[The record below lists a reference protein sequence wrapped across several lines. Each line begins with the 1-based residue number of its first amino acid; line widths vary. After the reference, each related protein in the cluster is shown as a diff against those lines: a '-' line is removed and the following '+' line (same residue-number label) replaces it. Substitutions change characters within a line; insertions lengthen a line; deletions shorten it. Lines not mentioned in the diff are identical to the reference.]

1 MKTLISIPAIAL
13 ILTSSFVHAQDVTT
27 VNATSADISENLDLQ
42 AVAAI
47 FGEAKDLDDF
57 ERKLN
62 DPELQICNLD
72 LNADGFVDYLRV
84 VESSEGGTHLIVI
97 QAVLGQDVFQDV
109 ATVDVERDNSGTTR
123 VQVVGDVYMYG
134 PNYIIEP
141 YYVQPPVMYVY
152 LWSPRY
158 RPWNS
163 PYYWGYY
170 PNYYNPWAPY
180 PVYVYHQHVHVHVH
194 RHPGNTYGYVGYRRS
209 QNAGSMYR
217 KMQRQDYAAQHPNNS
232 FSKRNEGV
240 SNKQALMEKKEPVQ
254 TGRPVKVNSAT
265 MQNAKPVIMNQ
276 KPTGEKQPVHL
287 DNRKETAPATK
298 ELNTRPVQQQ
308 TKPNATPQRTPQV
321 APERTAPSN
330 KERKPSPR
338 TEQREE
344 RKPSVTP
351 APRQERERPQP
362 ASIPHERQE
371 RQQPERQVS
380 PEKMPNRSSSSL
392 GSPRGQGRKERG

>member
-1 MKTLISIPAIAL
+1 MKTIIPTIAL
-13 ILTSSFVHAQDVTT
+13 ILASATVGAQDVTT

-42 AVAAI
+42 AVAAV
-47 FGEAKDLDDF
+47 FGEAKDLDHF

-109 ATVDVERDNSGTTR
+109 ATVDVERDNTGTTR

-134 PNYIIEP
+134 PDYVIEP

-194 RHPGNTYGYVGYRRS
+194 RHPGNTYGYVGHRRS
-209 QNAGSMYR
+209 QNACSMYR
-217 KMQRQDYAAQHPNNS
+217 KIQRNDYAAQHPNGS
-232 FSKRNEGV
+232 FSKRNQGV
-240 SNKQALMEKKEPVQ
+240 SNKQELKEKKEPVQ

-265 MQNAKPVIMNQ
+265 MQNAKPMIMNQ
-276 KPTGEKQPVHL
+276 KPTGEKQPVHI
-287 DNRKETAPATK
+287 DNRKGTAPATK

-308 TKPNATPQRTPQV
+308 TKPNVAPQRTPQL

-351 APRQERERPQP
+351 APRQERECPQP
-362 ASIPHERQE
+362 ASIPNERQE
-371 RQQPERQVS
+371 R
-380 PEKMPNRSSSSL
+380 
-392 GSPRGQGRKERG
+392 

>member
-1 MKTLISIPAIAL
+1 MKTIIPTIAL
-13 ILTSSFVHAQDVTT
+13 ILASATVGAQDVTT

-42 AVAAI
+42 AVAAV

-84 VESSEGGTHLIVI
+84 VESSEGGTHLIVL

-134 PNYIIEP
+134 PNYVIEP

-170 PNYYNPWAPY
+170 PNYYNPWEPY

-194 RHPGNTYGYVGYRRS
+194 RHPGNTYGYVGHRRS

-217 KMQRQDYAAQHPNNS
+217 KMQRNDYAAQHPNGS

-240 SNKQALMEKKEPVQ
+240 ANKQALMEKKEPEG
-254 TGRPVKVNSAT
+254 TGRPMKVNSAT

-276 KPTGEKQPVHL
+276 KPTGEKPPVHI

-308 TKPNATPQRTPQV
+308 TKPNAAPQRTPQV
-321 APERTAPSN
+321 APERIAPST

-344 RKPSVTP
+344 RKPSVAP

-362 ASIPHERQE
+362 ASIPNERQE
-371 RQQPERQVS
+371 RQQPERHVN

-392 GSPRGQGRKERG
+392 GSPRGQRKRERE